1 MSVDWEPTDSSPH
14 PSHSYRTPLLWNVM
28 RHVVWSQVDGMILCY
43 SLDHTQQKLKESL
56 SISMYIKNMRVQ
68 RRAENN
74 P

>member
-1 MSVDWEPTDSSPH
+1 
-14 PSHSYRTPLLWNVM
+14 M

-43 SLDHTQQKLKESL
+43 SLDRTQQKLKESL
-56 SISMYIKNMRVQ
+56 NISVYIKNTRVG